1 MRRMIR
7 FMLHPADS
15 DPSEGLLL
23 DAAVGRVTIY
33 DAARDADLR
42 SVGPL
47 KLQRCAARCGG
58 GRFDD
63 RDIVVAAD
71 GTGNGVDGGTRSSSS
86 RS

>member
-1 MRRMIR
+1 MIR
-7 FMLHPADS
+7 FLLHPADG

-23 DAAVGRVTIY
+23 DAAVGRATIY

-47 KLQRCAARCGG
+47 KLHRCAARCGG

-63 RDIVVAAD
+63 RDTSVVAAD
-71 GTGNGVDGGTRSSSS
+71 GTGNGVDGGRSSSS